1 MWNQVEQIVFLFQS
15 HHLDGPLT
23 LLTQFCGPWKAWCI
37 GSRWSSSCTAEV
49 FLKQRLLWWWLS
61 AGLCYGVFVIFLLT
75 NPHRFSLW
83 FKSGE
88 LADPSSTAI
97 TSGDQQMEEC
107 AVDASVVSSQ
117 GKAWYVE
124 YNSCRSFAED
134 VCVLTATSEHCE
146 DLPSSW
152 INLSW
157 QSSLQWSLL
166 LVHFFLPHFSSSC
179 KLSINIQ
186 YSVNSLF
193 SYEKCW

>member
-134 VCVLTATSEHCE
+134 VCVWWQQPQSTVKISQVLESTFLDNQVCN
-146 DLPSSW
+146 DPS
-152 INLSW
+152 
-157 QSSLQWSLL
+157 
-166 LVHFFLPHFSSSC
+166 C
-179 KLSINIQ
+179 
-186 YSVNSLF
+186 
-193 SYEKCW
+193 